1 MAFDLSSIKRGQDI
15 RPPRIFIYGVEGIGK
30 TTFAAGAPAPIFIQ
44 TEDGQ
49 GALDVARFPM
59 AHSVDNV
66 RAALTTLYTE
76 PHEFQ
81 TVVLDSADWLE
92 QIVAREV
99 ETKHEAKDL
108 AYGKGALKQAE
119 IWQELLAG
127 FNALRNDRNMSVI
140 LIGHSQVKRFDSPE
154 TEPYDRYTPKLQER
168 SNALVREWADAVL
181 FANYRTLIKKDDV
194 GFNKQVTRGIGTGER
209 LLFTAERPAYM
220 AKNRYAFPESLPLS
234 WQALSDAIA
243 GRVVVPETAPAE
255 EPQPA

>member
-1 MAFDLSSIKRGQDI
+1 MAFDLKSIRRGQDI
-15 RPPRIFIYGVEGIGK
+15 RPPRIFVYGVEGIGK
-30 TTFAAGAPAPIFIQ
+30 TTFAAAAPAPIFIQ

-59 AHSVDNV
+59 VQSLDDV
-66 RAALTTLYTE
+66 RQALTTLYLE
-76 PHEFQ
+76 DHDFS

-92 QIVAREV
+92 QIVAKHV
-99 ETKHEAKDL
+99 ESTHDAKDL

-127 FNALRNDRNMSVI
+127 LNALRNEKNMAVI
-140 LIGHSQVKRFDSPE
+140 LIGHSQIKRFDSPE
-154 TEPYDRYTPKLQER
+154 TEPYDRYSPKLQER

-181 FANYRTLIKKDDV
+181 FANYRTVVKKDEV
-194 GFNKQVTRGIGTGER
+194 GFNKTVARGIGTGER
-209 LLFTAERPAYM
+209 LLYTSEKPAYM

-243 GRVVVPETAPAE
+243 GRVAPPVEAQPEPAI
-255 EPQPA
+255 A